1 MNALLNWILRL
12 VPAIIIARVS
22 LMKLTGAAGAV
33 SLFTELGM
41 EPTGRILIGLLELAG
56 VLLLLTPRLSPW
68 GAILCLGVLLGA
80 IIAHVTVLGFTGM
93 AGMLFVMASVSIVCL
108 LLLLFRLREQV
119 GFIASMF
126 AK

>member
-22 LMKLTGAAGAV
+22 LMKLTGAAAAV

-41 EPTGRILIGLLELAG
+41 EPTGRILIGLLELTG
-56 VLLLLTPRLSPW
+56 VLLLLTPRLSAW

-80 IIAHVTVLGFTGM
+80 IIAHVTVLGFAGM
-93 AGMLFVMASVSIVCL
+93 FGMLFLMATVATTCL
-108 LLLLFRLREQV
+108 LILLFRLREQV